1 MSKVNPIIHSTA
13 SRKIHVDLN
22 TSNIADPAAILA
34 AVSHLSSTC
43 YTRYGSTIDFY
54 IPANEVDYW
63 VNQAE
68 AHGLN
73 VVS

>member
-1 MSKVNPIIHSTA
+1 MDKINPLVPSTRT
-13 SRKIHVDLN
+13 RKIHVDLY
-22 TSNIADPAAILA
+22 TSNIADPKAMLA
-34 AVSHLSSTC
+34 ALSHLAKSS

-63 VNQAE
+63 VNEAE
-68 AHGLN
+68 NHGLN